1 MQIKIPEIMNLPLFR
16 GISEADLKPMLACV
30 CPEIRKYCR
39 GETVVPAN
47 GPLKG
52 VGVLLSGEA
61 EVKRESASGARSIIG
76 FVEKGG
82 VFGEMSAFSGG
93 RVWPATV
100 TAKTG
105 CTVMFIPTSR
115 FLGNCGRSCAAHK
128 ALIQNMLRILSEK
141 AVSLSRKVEYL
152 SIKSMRGKIC
162 AYLLEQSDLIGGP
175 AFILPMNRNDLAD
188 YLGVSRPS
196 MSREM
201 GRLRDEGVID
211 FYMSGV
217 RILDMDRIKK
227 FALKAP

>member
-1 MQIKIPEIMNLPLFR
+1 MQVKIHEIMNFALFC
-16 GISEADLKPMLACV
+16 GISEADLEQMLRCI
-30 CPEIRKYCR
+30 CPEVKKYGR
-39 GETVVPAN
+39 GETVAAAN
-47 GPLKG
+47 EPLKG
-52 VGVLLSGEA
+52 IGVLLSGEA
-61 EVKRESASGARSIIG
+61 EVKRESASGAKSIIG

-82 VFGEMSAFSGG
+82 VFGEMAAFSGG

-100 TAKTG
+100 TAKTD
-105 CTVMFIPTSR
+105 CTVMFIPTAR

-128 ALIQNMLRILSEK
+128 ALIHNMLRILSEK

-162 AYLLEQSDLIGGP
+162 AYLLEQSELSGGS

-217 RILDMDRIKK
+217 RILDMDRLKK
-227 FALKAP
+227 FAS